1 MARKKKQSNADYE
14 PEQLAD
20 DLENEVIDT
29 EEESEDVEETQELEL
44 GTGSYNRICGLGPLG
59 TSVAHCSWLFVTR
72 MTMCCVTTYG

>member
-1 MARKKKQSNADYE
+1 MARKKKPSNAGYE

-44 GTGSYNRICGLGPLG
+44 GTGSYSRIGDLYD
-59 TSVAHCSWLFVTR
+59 SDDEWN
-72 MTMCCVTTYG
+72 

>member
-1 MARKKKQSNADYE
+1 MAKKKKPSNAGYE

-44 GTGSYNRICGLGPLG
+44 GTGSYNRIGDLYD
-59 TSVAHCSWLFVTR
+59 SDDEWN
-72 MTMCCVTTYG
+72 

>member
-44 GTGSYNRICGLGPLG
+44 GTGSYNRIGDLYD
-59 TSVAHCSWLFVTR
+59 SDDEWN
-72 MTMCCVTTYG
+72 

>member
-14 PEQLAD
+14 PEQLVD

-44 GTGSYNRICGLGPLG
+44 GTGSYNRIGDMYD
-59 TSVAHCSWLFVTR
+59 SDDEWN
-72 MTMCCVTTYG
+72 

>member
-1 MARKKKQSNADYE
+1 MARKKKPSNAGYE

-44 GTGSYNRICGLGPLG
+44 GTGSYNRIGDLYD
-59 TSVAHCSWLFVTR
+59 SDDEWN
-72 MTMCCVTTYG
+72 

>member
-1 MARKKKQSNADYE
+1 MARKKKQSNTDYE

-44 GTGSYNRICGLGPLG
+44 GTGSYNRIGDLYD
-59 TSVAHCSWLFVTR
+59 SDDEWN
-72 MTMCCVTTYG
+72 

>member
-1 MARKKKQSNADYE
+1 MARKKKPSNAEYE

-44 GTGSYNRICGLGPLG
+44 GTGSYNRIGDLYD
-59 TSVAHCSWLFVTR
+59 SDDEWN
-72 MTMCCVTTYG
+72 